1 MIIKIF
7 KKKIIFFKIFLVLIF
22 GLNYPVVA
30 ESIKI
35 IKKINNEIITNID
48 IINEYNYLTALN
60 NDLKNLNLDDAK
72 KISEESLIREKIK
85 FDEIKKFISLQDFE
99 NEANNNN
106 LINNIIQNIYAN
118 LNFSTL
124 EEFENYL
131 NKFDIKIYDVKKKI
145 TIEVL
150 WNKIISSKYK
160 NQVNINEK
168 ELIEK
173 IKKNN
178 LTSRDIVE
186 YDLSEIVFQAKNQDE
201 LENKVS
207 QIKKSITDIGFK
219 VTANKFSISNTSNVG
234 GRIGKVKEN
243 QLSEKIFKELNK
255 IQTGNF
261 TKPINMGNR
270 FLILFVN
277 EKNMISQKL
286 DEKEILKTMIEYEK
300 KSQFENYSQ
309 IYFDKIKLN
318 TQIQ

>member
-1 MIIKIF
+1 MLLLSFNHSIA
-7 KKKIIFFKIFLVLIF
+7 VE
-22 GLNYPVVA
+22 N
-30 ESIKI
+30 IKI

-60 NDLKNLNLDDAK
+60 NDLKNLDINDAK

-85 FDEIKKFISLQDFE
+85 FNEIKKFISLQDFE
-99 NEANNNN
+99 NESNNNN
-106 LINNIIQNIYAN
+106 LINDIIQNIYSN
-118 LNFSTL
+118 LDLRTL

-131 NKFDIKIYDVKKKI
+131 NIFDLEVYDVKKKI

-150 WNKIISSKYK
+150 WNKLITNKYK
-160 NQVNINEK
+160 NQVNINES
-168 ELIEK
+168 ELREK

-178 LTSRDIVE
+178 LGSKEILE
-186 YDLSEIVFQAKNQDE
+186 YDLSEIIFQAKNQSE
-201 LENKVS
+201 LQSKTN
-207 QIKKSITDIGFK
+207 QIEKSISDIGFK
-219 VTANKFSISNTSNVG
+219 VTANKFSISNTSNIG
-234 GRIGKVKEN
+234 GNIGKIKEN
-243 QLSEKIFKELNK
+243 QLSEKIFKELK
-255 IQTGNF
+255 KVQTGGF

-318 TQIQ
+318 THIQ

>member
-1 MIIKIF
+1 MLLLSFNHSIA
-7 KKKIIFFKIFLVLIF
+7 VE
-22 GLNYPVVA
+22 N
-30 ESIKI
+30 IKI

-60 NDLKNLNLDDAK
+60 NDLKNLDINDAK

-85 FDEIKKFISLQDFE
+85 FNEIKKFISLQDFE
-99 NEANNNN
+99 NESNNNN
-106 LINNIIQNIYAN
+106 LINDIIQNIYSN
-118 LNFSTL
+118 LDLRTL

-131 NKFDIKIYDVKKKI
+131 NIFDLEVYDVKKKI

-150 WNKIISSKYK
+150 WNKLITNKYK
-160 NQVNINEK
+160 NQVNINES
-168 ELIEK
+168 ELREK

-178 LTSRDIVE
+178 LGSKEILE
-186 YDLSEIVFQAKNQDE
+186 YDLSEIIFQAKNQSE
-201 LENKVS
+201 LQSKTN
-207 QIKKSITDIGFK
+207 QIEKSISDIGFK
-219 VTANKFSISNTSNVG
+219 VTANKFSISNTSNIG
-234 GRIGKVKEN
+234 GNIGKIKEN
-243 QLSEKIFKELNK
+243 QLSEKIFKELK
-255 IQTGNF
+255 KVQTGDF

-270 FLILFVN
+270 FLILFIN

-318 TQIQ
+318 THIQ

>member
-1 MIIKIF
+1 MLLLSFNHSIA
-7 KKKIIFFKIFLVLIF
+7 VE
-22 GLNYPVVA
+22 N
-30 ESIKI
+30 IKI

-60 NDLKNLNLDDAK
+60 NDLKNLDINDAK

-85 FDEIKKFISLQDFE
+85 FNEIKKFISLQDFE
-99 NEANNNN
+99 NESNNNN
-106 LINNIIQNIYAN
+106 LINDIIQNIYSN
-118 LNFSTL
+118 LDLRTL

-131 NKFDIKIYDVKKKI
+131 NIFDLEVYDVKKKI

-150 WNKIISSKYK
+150 WNKLITNKYK
-160 NQVNINEK
+160 NQVNINES
-168 ELIEK
+168 ELREK

-178 LTSRDIVE
+178 LGSKEILE
-186 YDLSEIVFQAKNQDE
+186 YDLSEIIFQAKNQSE
-201 LENKVS
+201 LQSKTN
-207 QIKKSITDIGFK
+207 QIEKSISDIGFK
-219 VTANKFSISNTSNVG
+219 VTANKFSISNTSNIG
-234 GRIGKVKEN
+234 GNIGKIKEN
-243 QLSEKIFKELNK
+243 QLSEKIFKELK
-255 IQTGNF
+255 KVQTGGF

-270 FLILFVN
+270 FLILFIN

-318 TQIQ
+318 THIQ